1 MSATLPPKVKE
12 LFEGK
17 NFGHVTTLMPDGS
30 PQVTAVWVNLEGDTI
45 VFNTAE
51 GRQKPRNMRRDPRVA
66 VSIVDQDNPYTAAF
80 VRGKVVEIT
89 PEGGDAHI
97 DSLAKKY
104 MDADTYPFRQE
115 GEVRLIVKI
124 EPHHVSG
131 MGID

>member
-1 MSATLPPKVKE
+1 MSATLPPKAKE

-17 NFGHVTTLMPDGS
+17 NFAHVTTLMPDGS